1 MALDVDLPASWYCQL
16 LSKDVRLP
24 NSRCQILLAPPSTR
38 ETTKPSPPQRYGSPT
53 RIPSVLSNSN
63 TSVRK
68 SRLAVPQRLPL
79 YSVLHPQARETT
91 PPVSAQQHYLS
102 LILLTSKESAGQV
115 WARLGS
121 ARLAPQQLQGSR
133 QARRRQL
140 ESTSVKPT
148 RTASL
153 RTTVDSSQQ
162 QEQQ

>member
-1 MALDVDLPASWYCQL
+1 LVLSTNL

-24 NSRCQILLAPPSTR
+24 NNRCQILLAPPSTR
-38 ETTKPSPPQRYGSPT
+38 ETTNPSPPLPCATDPQHGSP
-53 RIPSVLSNSN
+53 PPVLPNSN